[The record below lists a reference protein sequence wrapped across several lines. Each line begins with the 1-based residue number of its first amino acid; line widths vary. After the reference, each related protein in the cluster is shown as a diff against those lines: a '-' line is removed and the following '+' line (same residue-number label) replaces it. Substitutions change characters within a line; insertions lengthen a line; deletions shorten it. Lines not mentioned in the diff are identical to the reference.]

1 MNLNVHSWN
10 EVKIH
15 DFMNRR
21 WKKLPIILKQIW
33 KQIELFICDA
43 KLKSQQVPPETY
55 FSGP

>member
-1 MNLNVHSWN
+1 MKQSKNINVYFHY
-10 EVKIH
+10 

-21 WKKLPIILKQIW
+21 LKKLPIILKQIW

>member
-1 MNLNVHSWN
+1 MKRSKNINVYFHY
-10 EVKIH
+10 
-15 DFMNRR
+15 DFLKCRLE
-21 WKKLPIILKQIW
+21 KLPIILKQIW